1 MGKDKVKSAIQE
13 ILGKEGSNNSENEI
27 IKPSYSIKN
36 ILIVSTRYDYFI
48 LEEEGRLK
56 DLFIQSYQS
65 LEKDYIPVLTHSTEE
80 QVIELISSVDYDM
93 VFFFNPPSD
102 RDICNLA
109 RKIKKIHDMPIVL
122 VNRNTPEIVKLLQDN
137 LDGAIDWIFT
147 WSGDGKIFIH
157 IIQFIEDMAMSQ
169 EGSADDSIDKI
180 IIVEN
185 KPQYYSKLMYESQKL
200 VSEYMEQVLH
210 DGLTWTQKLERIGRR
225 PRTLIALDME
235 KAEELYSRHSSNTIC
250 MALCDYSED
259 SKSNKALEKML
270 KHIRKDSPSLP
281 ILILA
286 SNGDE
291 IPREETVLKNSPL
304 FLTKYDDF
312 LRKSMGS
319 TILILSDENGNEI
332 YRVENIKELEK
343 AVRKIPKD
351 LLASYWNDGLI
362 TRWLKV
368 SMENKLGQSLAGLPE
383 TEIEELRK
391 SILSEIHKHRK
402 STHLGRVNKYSR
414 QAHGSYSRFS
424 RIGKGAMG
432 GKARGLAFM
441 DKLVSTYIEDNTLPK
456 MKIRIPRTI
465 VLCSDIFDSFIEDN
479 NLLTEDLFELT
490 DERIAQ
496 KFMEADL
503 SPVVLGDLR
512 SFIRGTTV
520 PLVIRSSSLLE
531 DALHHPFAGVYAS
544 LLLPNESWETDIRF
558 QELCTSIK
566 YVFASVFF
574 QGARTYM
581 ATIQNNMED
590 EKMAVVIQELV
601 GKKHGS
607 MFYPTLSGVA
617 KSYDYYPSGRCKSSD
632 GVVSMAMGLG
642 KEIVDGGSAFRF
654 CPLHPKAPK
663 YGSQKDLID
672 HSQKEFYAVDLN
684 SYVNIMQRDE
694 DSTIKRYSI
703 SVAEQHGELTQTAST
718 FDPGNQR
725 LNPGIGRDGMRV
737 IDFAP
742 ILQLETIEL
751 SKAIRLLLKA
761 SEIAIGTPVEIE
773 FAMIIPSDP
782 KKKPELCP
790 LQVRS
795 MQSGNSM
802 EDITIGEYPEDEILC
817 YSDSVLGNG
826 ITKSI
831 KDIVYVKR
839 ENYAL
844 ANNPKIIKHI
854 QEINKK
860 LIKKKSPY
868 ILVGPGRRG
877 STDPWLGIPVTWSD
891 IAGSK
896 LIIET
901 PVEERPIDPS
911 QGSHFFHNM
920 IAANTAYFT
929 ILTRGKS
936 SLDWEWMDSMPSVEE
951 TEYIR
956 HIRLDE
962 PLEVRIDGKS
972 SEGVILKNNKSE
984 AR

>member
-1 MGKDKVKSAIQE
+1 MIF
-13 ILGKEGSNNSENEI
+13 
-27 IKPSYSIKN
+27 SI
-36 ILIVSTRYDYFI
+36 
-48 LEEEGRLK
+48 E
-56 DLFIQSYQS
+56 
-65 LEKDYIPVLTHSTEE
+65 
-80 QVIELISSVDYDM
+80 
-93 VFFFNPPSD
+93 
-102 RDICNLA
+102 
-109 RKIKKIHDMPIVL
+109 
-122 VNRNTPEIVKLLQDN
+122 
-137 LDGAIDWIFT
+137 
-147 WSGDGKIFIH
+147 
-157 IIQFIEDMAMSQ
+157 
-169 EGSADDSIDKI
+169 KI
-180 IIVEN
+180 IIIESQ
-185 KPQYYSKLMYESQKL
+185 PQYYSKLMYETQKI
-200 VSEYMEQVLH
+200 VSEYMEQVIH
-210 DGLTWTQKLERIGRR
+210 DGLTWTQKLERLGRR
-225 PRTLIALDME
+225 PRTLIALNME
-235 KAEELYSRHSSNTIC
+235 KAEELYSRHNFNTIC
-250 MALCDYSED
+250 MALCDNPNCSVED
-259 SKSNKALEKML
+259 NTPDKML
-270 KHIRKDSPSLP
+270 EHIRKDSPTMP
-281 ILILA
+281 ILMLT
-286 SNGDE
+286 SNRNDISGEE
-291 IPREETVLKNSPL
+291 IVQKNSPL

-312 LRKSMGS
+312 LRRSMGS
-319 TILILSDENGNEI
+319 TILIFSDETDNEI
-332 YRVENIKELEK
+332 YRVKNIKELENAISK
-343 AVRKIPKD
+343 VPDEI
-351 LLASYWNDGLI
+351 LISYWNDGLI
-362 TRWLKV
+362 TKWLKV
-368 SMENKLGQSLAGLPE
+368 VMENELCKLLVKLHDNGVES
-383 TEIEELRK
+383 EELRK
-391 SILSEIHKHRK
+391 SILTEIHHHRK

-414 QAHGSYSRFS
+414 QAHDPYSRFS

-441 DKLVSTYIEDNTLPK
+441 DKLVSTYIEDDTLPK

-479 NLLTEDLFELT
+479 NLLTEDLFELS

-496 KFMEADL
+496 KFMEGDL
-503 SPVVLGDLR
+503 PPVVLGDLR
-512 SFIRGTTV
+512 SFIRETKV
-520 PLVIRSSSLLE
+520 PLVVRSSSLLE

-544 LLLPNESWETDIRF
+544 LLLPNESWEADIRF

-632 GVVSMAMGLG
+632 GVVGMAMGLG

-672 HSQKEFYAVDLN
+672 NSQKEFYAVDLN

-694 DSTIKRYSI
+694 DSTIKRHSI
-703 SVAEQHGELTQTAST
+703 SIAEQHGELTQTAST

-725 LNPGIGRDGMRV
+725 LNPGIGRDGMRI

-751 SKAIRLLLKA
+751 SKALRLLLKA
-761 SEIAIGTPVEIE
+761 SEVAIGTPVEIE
-773 FAMIIPSDP
+773 FAMMIPSDP
-782 KKKPELCP
+782 KKRPELCP

-795 MQSGNSM
+795 MQSGDSM
-802 EDITIGEYPEDEILC
+802 EDISIGEHPDNEILC
-817 YSDSVLGNG
+817 YSENALGNG

-839 ENYAL
+839 EDYSL
-844 ANNPKIIKHI
+844 AINPKIIKHI
-854 QEINKK
+854 QKINKK
-860 LIKKKSPY
+860 LIEDKTPY
-868 ILVGPGRRG
+868 VLVGPGRWG

-896 LIIET
+896 VIIET

-929 ILTRGKS
+929 ILKRDKS
-936 SLDWEWMDSMPSVEE
+936 SIDWDWMDNMPSVEE

-956 HIRLDE
+956 HIRLEE
-962 PLEVRIDGKS
+962 PLEMRIDGKS
-972 SEGVILKNNKSE
+972 SKGIILKKINEEGYYDKQ
-984 AR
+984 